1 MIGKII
7 SFNQENGDGIIRNDA
22 GFTFSFN
29 AQQVMSNGAIKTGVY
44 VDFNANDEDQ
54 AMDIYFVE
62 VNYDPID
69 AIKKIYGELRGV
81 CLTSTNPLIRLFFSG
96 CHNKFT
102 SISVVISYLLL
113 LVPIVEVSNYN
124 SWAVM
129 SGATGYLLSLVCAML
144 LSGFYGGISNK
155 YIYILYSVFICL
167 IGYKFFDIIS
177 TMYQSQ
183 TGFQMGAIEKRY
195 TLADTMTVWFYI
207 NCVTPLLPII
217 LMMITGHVK
226 NPKTY

>member
-29 AQQVMSNGAIKTGVY
+29 VQQVMSHGAVKTGVY

-69 AIKKIYGELRGV
+69 AIKKGYRELRGV
-81 CLTSTNPLIRLFFSG
+81 CLTSTNPFIRMLFSG
-96 CHNKFT
+96 YHNKM
-102 SISVVISYLLL
+102 SSVGVLISYVLLFL
-113 LVPIVEVSNYN
+113 PIVELSNFN
-124 SWAVM
+124 AWSV
-129 SGATGYLLSLVCAML
+129 
-144 LSGFYGGISNK
+144 LSGIGAYLITAVCVMLFVGLYGGISK
-155 YIYILYSVFICL
+155 QYIYALFAAFILLV
-167 IGYKFFDIIS
+167 GYKFFDAIL
-177 TMYQSQ
+177 MMDKVQ
-183 TGFQMGAIEKRY
+183 TGFQMGAVEKQY
-195 TLADTMTVWFYI
+195 TLTETMTIGFYV
-207 NCVTPLLPII
+207 NCIFPFVPLILVSVT
-217 LMMITGHVK
+217 GYVK